1 MAEYCAKKMSRTDGG
16 GDVDDCWLSLTLAKL
31 FVHNVIHSSSAHSSL
46 FIFFSIQ
53 KKKNLLVV
61 QNEMISRECC
71 AERENDEAV
80 GGTKFK
86 MYK

>member
-1 MAEYCAKKMSRTDGG
+1 MAEYCAKKMSHTDGG
-16 GDVDDCWLSLTLAKL
+16 GDVDDCWLTLAKL

-46 FIFFSIQ
+46 FIFFNSKE
-53 KKKNLLVV
+53 KKSSSRSKRNDLSRLCAV
-61 QNEMISRECC
+61 Q
-71 AERENDEAV
+71 RENDEAV